1 MMRPA
6 AAVTALR
13 AYDRRAIAAAP
24 PSFIIH
30 HPSSFMPSIADLRTD
45 YKRDALDEEHAD
57 ADPIAQFARW
67 WDEALR
73 CEVLEANAMTL
84 ATASADGRPSA
95 RIVLLKDFDARGF
108 VFYTNYDSA
117 KGRDLAANPRAS
129 LLFFWPELERQVR
142 IDGDVTRVDDAES
155 DAYYA
160 SRPLASRIGA
170 WASPQS
176 EPIPGK
182 AWLIAKAA
190 EMGLR
195 HGLNPARPPNWG
207 GYRVQP
213 QSVEFWQGRPSR
225 LHDRLRYTRTE
236 GGWRRERLAP

>member
-1 MMRPA
+1 MPA
-6 AAVTALR
+6 
-13 AYDRRAIAAAP
+13 
-24 PSFIIH
+24 
-30 HPSSFMPSIADLRTD
+30 IADLRTD
-45 YKRDALDEEHAD
+45 YMREALDEDHAH
-57 ADPIAQFARW
+57 ADPIEQFARW

-73 CEVLEANAMTL
+73 SQVLEANAMTL

-142 IDGDVTRVDDAES
+142 IDGGVARVDGAES

-182 AWLIAKAA
+182 AWLLAKAA

-195 HGLNPARPPNWG
+195 HGLNPARPPHWG

-213 QSVEFWQGRPSR
+213 QAVEFWQGRPSR
-225 LHDRLRYTRTE
+225 LHDRLRYTRADD
-236 GGWRRERLAP
+236 GWRRQRLAP